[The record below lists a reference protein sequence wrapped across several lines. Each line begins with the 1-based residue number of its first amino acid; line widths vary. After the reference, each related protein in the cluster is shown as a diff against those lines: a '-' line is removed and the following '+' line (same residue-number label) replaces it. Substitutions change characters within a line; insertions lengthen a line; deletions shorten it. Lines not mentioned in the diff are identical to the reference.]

1 MSARTWRQLLVW
13 LHVVSSV
20 SWMSQAAALAVLL
33 FTAIGPVAT
42 PVRVGAA
49 TSAELLDTTLL
60 VYSANIATA
69 TGLLLAATTSWG
81 FWLHR
86 WVAIKLLL
94 TTGQLYLG
102 IGVLSPRMDTMVAT
116 VSAGG
121 TEGVAWLGLAATLMA
136 SAFAAQVWLSVA
148 KPGGRMRRAA
158 GVRRPGT
165 APAWLFA
172 LAVLAP
178 IAETGLGV
186 TLTGPLPV
194 LSLAVLVVALALR
207 TRERRPAPGH
217 AQELTSVR
225 RPPATSRA

>member
-1 MSARTWRQLLVW
+1 MSGRSWRQLLVW

-33 FTAIGPVAT
+33 VTAIGPASV

-49 TSAELLDTTLL
+49 QSAKLLDMTVL

-86 WVAIKLLL
+86 WVATKLVL

-102 IGVLSPRMDTMVAT
+102 IAVLSPRLDVAPAT
-116 VSAGG
+116 VQAGG
-121 TEGVAWLGLAATLMA
+121 TEGVGALALAATLMA
-136 SAFAAQVWLSVA
+136 SAFAVQVWLSIA
-148 KPGGRMRRAA
+148 KPGGRTRRAA
-158 GVRRPGT
+158 RVTRPGT

-172 LAVLAP
+172 LAVGAP
-178 IAETGLGV
+178 IAETVLGV
-186 TLTGPLPV
+186 AVTGPLPL
-194 LSLAVLVVALALR
+194 LSLAVLVAALVV
-207 TRERRPAPGH
+207 RRRA
-217 AQELTSVR
+217 AR
-225 RPPATSRA
+225 RPPLRTAEPRPPRAAASRA

>member
-49 TSAELLDTTLL
+49 TSAKLLDTTLL

-102 IGVLSPRMDTMVAT
+102 IGILSPRMDAAVAT
-116 VSAGG
+116 VSGGG
-121 TEGVAWLGLAATLMA
+121 TEGVAWLALAATSMA
-136 SAFAAQVWLSVA
+136 SAFAVQVWLSVA
-148 KPGGRMRRAA
+148 KPGGKTRRAA
-158 GVRRPGT
+158 TVRRPGT

-178 IAETGLGV
+178 ITETVLGV
-186 TLTGPLPV
+186 MVTGPLPV
-194 LSLAVLVVALALR
+194 LSLVVLVVAAVHR
-207 TRERRPAPGH
+207 TRARKSVPGAGH
-217 AQELTSVR
+217 ALTSAKR
-225 RPPATSRA
+225 QPATTRA